1 MSLRERWNETMHP
14 TLKRAYLGK
23 RLNDPVLFQRAAFLE
38 ERDARER
45 AFNEEWQRK
54 RRSVW
59 PSFLTLLAMGGI
71 PALIVSRLKKDRYS
85 LAAQAEKVK
94 LA

>member
-1 MSLRERWNETMHP
+1 MHP

-45 AFNEEWQRK
+45 AFHEEWNRR

-59 PSFLTLLAMGGI
+59 PSFLSLLAIAGI
-71 PALIVSRLKKDRYS
+71 PALIASQLKRDRAMT
-85 LAAQAEKVK
+85 LAAQAEK
-94 LA
+94 